1 MFCSNCGKE
10 IKNDSKFCSGCGK
23 SVNNNNSTN
32 TNEVSKSIQNT
43 INNTN
48 NTNTINNINSS
59 SKGINS
65 SHVIIIVLLLVVLVL
80 LAVFLLLFG
89 PIKQNKVNNSRT
101 IMMYISG
108 NDLESKA
115 SIVSSDLLSI
125 DPSKID
131 LEKTNVLIY
140 VGGTKSWHNDYI
152 SSDENAIFLL
162 KSDGFQKI
170 ETYSKN
176 NMGDYTQFK
185 NYLNYVYDNYKADSM
200 DLILYDHGGAIDGAV
215 YDEFT
220 GDNLSLIELKQAF
233 KESKFNSNNKLDTVL
248 FRTCLNGTLEV
259 ANILAPYAEYMIASE
274 EVTYGSSTSNVLSF
288 LNNVVVSDDSVTYGK
303 KFINRYSDQMD
314 EIDPFETITKT
325 YSIIDL
331 SKIDKVNKALSEFSS
346 ELKPKDNYALIART
360 RSNLFQYASSS
371 TSIYDMVDLYTLS
384 DKLSILSNDK
394 ATKLKNS
401 INDAVVYNWGN
412 SDESKGLSVYFPFKA
427 DNVYKT
433 RFLTIYKRL
442 GYNSEYY
449 NFISSINNIQN
460 SSSQYAYSFNLDQNK
475 IEVNTKKN
483 KKEFSIELTDDQVKN
498 FARASYL
505 IFKKESDEYYTPI
518 YGGRDAVLDGK
529 TLKSNITD
537 NLFLVYDPSDNS
549 TEYILAFQDKKKG
562 QYTISAVL
570 QNYGSELSDFDVR
583 AANLIVQV
591 DDKNN
596 IKLSQILPT
605 LKDDEEIVQGLT
617 LNLEDYKTIQFSKF
631 QYKVLDDQGNFTL
644 DWKGNPTLHLWEIT
658 DKSGLSEKS
667 FEFRRGSLDDDK
679 GEYYCVFMIT
689 DIKNNTVYS
698 KLVKIDS

>member
-65 SHVIIIVLLLVVLVL
+65 SHVIIIVLLLVVVVL